1 VGSVPP
7 VYSPALEKIGIR
19 MVRPW
24 LAALVLLAGMAPS
37 MAQQP
42 GRPPAVGVIEV
53 AFQPVRPSEE
63 FVGRIQA
70 MSHVNLVARVT
81 AFLDQRF
88 FTEGAEVKKGD
99 LLYRLEQPPFE
110 ADVQAK
116 QAAVAQFEAQLVN
129 ANVTLQRTKAL
140 LNTPAGQQSNVDAAL
155 SAQLS
160 LQAQRDNAQAL
171 LRQSQINLAYTE
183 IRAPIDG
190 KIGRTSVTEGNV
202 VGPGSGSS
210 VLATI
215 VSQDPMQVVFPVP
228 VRTVLDLRKRYVEK
242 GGLGAAIL
250 KLRLPD
256 GGIYTQTGKLD
267 FVDNT
272 VSATTDTMI
281 LRGFVPNPLLPGGAA
296 SGVPR
301 ELVDD
306 ELVNVILEDATPIQ
320 ALVVPRA
327 AVLSDQRGDY
337 VYIVDGEKRAQQRR
351 VTLGQSTPAMAVV
364 TDGLAPGET
373 VIVEGI
379 QRVRPGQPVNPAPA
393 APAAAPSAASAAPTP
408 PSRP

>member
-1 VGSVPP
+1 
-7 VYSPALEKIGIR
+7 

-24 LAALVLLAGMAPS
+24 FAALVLVAGMVPA

-42 GRPPAVGVIEV
+42 GRPPAVGVMAV
-53 AFQPVRPSEE
+53 SFQPVRPSEE

-70 MSHVNLVARVT
+70 VSRVNLVARVT
-81 AFLDQRF
+81 AFIEQRF

-129 ANVTLQRTKAL
+129 ANVTLQRAKAL
-140 LNTPAGQQSNVDAAL
+140 LSTPAGQQSNVDAAL
-155 SAQLS
+155 AAQLS

-183 IRAPIDG
+183 IRSPIDG
-190 KIGRTSVTEGNV
+190 KIGRTGVTEGNV
-202 VGPGSGSS
+202 VGPGSGTS

-228 VRTVLDLRKRYVEK
+228 VRTVLDLRKRYADR
-242 GGLGAAIL
+242 GGLGAAVL

-256 GGIYTQTGKLD
+256 GAIYAQSGKLD

-272 VSATTDTMI
+272 VNATTDTMI
-281 LRGFVPNPLLPGGAA
+281 LRGFVPNPSLPAGSGG
-296 SGVPR
+296 GVPR
-301 ELVDD
+301 ELADD
-306 ELVNVILEDATPIQ
+306 QLVNVILEDATPVQ

-337 VYIVDGEKRAQQRR
+337 VYVVDGENHAQQRR
-351 VTLGQSTPAMAVV
+351 VTLGQSTPEMAVV
-364 TDGLAPGET
+364 TDGLAPSES

-393 APAAAPSAASAAPTP
+393 TQAAAPSAASAAPTP

>member
-1 VGSVPP
+1 MPP
-7 VYSPALEKIGIR
+7 VYSPALERNGTRMIRPGI
-19 MVRPW
+19 
-24 LAALVLLAGMAPS
+24 AALVLVAGIAPA

-42 GRPPAVGVIEV
+42 GRPPAVGVMAV
-53 AFQPVRPSEE
+53 SFQPVRPSEE

-70 MSHVNLVARVT
+70 VSHVNLVARVT
-81 AFLDQRF
+81 AFLEQRF

-99 LLYRLEQPPFE
+99 LLYRLEQPPFQ

-129 ANVTLQRTKAL
+129 ANVTLQRAKSL

-183 IRAPIDG
+183 IHAPIDG

-202 VGPGSGSS
+202 VGPGSGTN

-228 VRTVLDLRKRYVEK
+228 VRTVVDVRKRYADK
-242 GGLGAAIL
+242 GGLGAAVL
-250 KLRLPD
+250 KVRLPD
-256 GGIYTQTGKLD
+256 GAIYAQSGKLD

-272 VSATTDTMI
+272 VNATTDTII
-281 LRGFVPNPLLPGGAA
+281 LRGFIPNPPLPAGSG

-306 ELVNVILEDATPIQ
+306 ELVNVILEDAAPVQ

-337 VYIVDGEKRAQQRR
+337 VYVVDGDKRAQQRR

-364 TDGLAPGET
+364 TDGLAPGES

-393 APAAAPSAASAAPTP
+393 SEAAVPSAVSAASTP
-408 PSRP
+408 P